1 MSNQVKCADCR
12 NFTPTLTSK
21 NAAGLCGVMQAYYQK
36 YKAVGK
42 LMPPK
47 THDEA
52 YRALGDK
59 HYWPYAERHCQ
70 KFEAL

>member
-1 MSNQVKCADCR
+1 
-12 NFTPTLTSK
+12 
-21 NAAGLCGVMQAYYQK
+21 MQAYYQK

-47 THDEA
+47 TYDEA

-59 HYWPYAERHCQ
+59 HYWPYADRHCQ